1 MPDIRYVCLSDLH
14 LGADSSV
21 LPAIKPNSI
30 EIDPLTTSP
39 ALSQFVACLQE
50 LIRHNEG
57 AEKPKLILNGDILEL
72 ALADTNKAAM
82 VFEDFINLVFPSDGE
97 ALFDK
102 NILYIPGNHDHHI
115 WESARETQYVHY
127 ITGIPAG
134 HELPAPWH
142 TTKMFAPDLVQEYFS
157 TSLLLRHPHLQDAV
171 VNVVYPNYA
180 LTSDDGQKC
189 IIVSHGHYIE
199 SIYSLMITL
208 NTMFFPNRT
217 RPKVVWELE
226 AENFA
231 WIDFLW
237 STLGRS
243 GDVGQDIGI
252 FYAKLQDKKQFEHL
266 LDNFLTSLVTQWNQP
281 KGIKSVE
288 IEGLKLLLKAII
300 DRTPVLERNRPEQ
313 PLSDEALQGL
323 HSYLEGPLL
332 EQILIENKQKIPA
345 NITFLFG
352 HTHKPF
358 QQLMS
363 FTGYSAP
370 MNVYNSGG
378 WVMDKVQ
385 PMSVY
390 GAAALLIDETLQT
403 ISLRLYNQSP
413 NIEDYIVRVEE
424 ISSSGSSPFYN
435 RIRSLVNPLND
446 PWKTFSK
453 TVAEAVFLHAQV
465 LQTKINL

>member
-39 ALSQFVACLQE
+39 ALSQFVACLKE

-57 AEKPKLILNGDILEL
+57 AEKPKLILNGDILE
-72 ALADTNKAAM
+72 
-82 VFEDFINLVFPSDGE
+82 
-97 ALFDK
+97 
-102 NILYIPGNHDHHI
+102 
-115 WESARETQYVHY
+115 YVHY
-127 ITGIPAG
+127 ITSIPAG

-157 TSLLLRHPHLQDAV
+157 TNLLQRHPHLQDAV

-243 GDVGQDIGI
+243 GDVGQD
-252 FYAKLQDKKQFEHL
+252 
-266 LDNFLTSLVTQWNQP
+266 TCP
-281 KGIKSVE
+281 
-288 IEGLKLLLKAII
+288 
-300 DRTPVLERNRPEQ
+300 
-313 PLSDEALQGL
+313 
-323 HSYLEGPLL
+323 
-332 EQILIENKQKIPA
+332 
-345 NITFLFG
+345 
-352 HTHKPF
+352 
-358 QQLMS
+358 
-363 FTGYSAP
+363 
-370 MNVYNSGG
+370 
-378 WVMDKVQ
+378 
-385 PMSVY
+385 
-390 GAAALLIDETLQT
+390 
-403 ISLRLYNQSP
+403 
-413 NIEDYIVRVEE
+413 
-424 ISSSGSSPFYN
+424 
-435 RIRSLVNPLND
+435 
-446 PWKTFSK
+446 
-453 TVAEAVFLHAQV
+453 
-465 LQTKINL
+465 

>member
-1 MPDIRYVCLSDLH
+1 
-14 LGADSSV
+14 
-21 LPAIKPNSI
+21 
-30 EIDPLTTSP
+30 
-39 ALSQFVACLQE
+39 
-50 LIRHNEG
+50 
-57 AEKPKLILNGDILEL
+57 
-72 ALADTNKAAM
+72 
-82 VFEDFINLVFPSDGE
+82 
-97 ALFDK
+97 
-102 NILYIPGNHDHHI
+102 
-115 WESARETQYVHY
+115 
-127 ITGIPAG
+127 
-134 HELPAPWH
+134 
-142 TTKMFAPDLVQEYFS
+142 
-157 TSLLLRHPHLQDAV
+157 
-171 VNVVYPNYA
+171 
-180 LTSDDGQKC
+180 
-189 IIVSHGHYIE
+189 
-199 SIYSLMITL
+199 
-208 NTMFFPNRT
+208 MFFPNRT

-378 WVMDKVQ
+378 WVIDKVQ

-424 ISSSGSSPFYN
+424 ISSSGSSPFYK
-435 RIRSLVNPLND
+435 RIRSLVNPSND